1 MKKLFLILIF
11 ILSQIIFVSANIN
24 IVFVDLNKI
33 MSQSKIGSSILN
45 QLNQI
50 NSKNLKSFQDQ
61 KKKLKEQ
68 ETVLISQKNI
78 LSKNDFE
85 IKVKKLKMEVKI
97 YNENRDEIIN
107 SFNKLKIDNT
117 NKLLKMIN
125 VLLVKYSEEKSISLI
140 LNKKDLVIGKKE
152 LDITSEIIKIVNNNL
167 TEFKVK

>member
-78 LSKNDFE
+78 LSKKDFE
-85 IKVKKLKMEVKI
+85 TKVKKLKMEVKI

-152 LDITSEIIKIVNNNL
+152 LDITNEIIKIVNNNL

>member
-78 LSKNDFE
+78 LSKKDFE

-152 LDITSEIIKIVNNNL
+152 LDITNEIIKIVNNNL